1 MMCIYSLPLLLL
13 YLVSCSDTFD
23 KLKEFYKELLNLPN
37 KVTKVDHAEKF
48 RQIMYI
54 PLTYLKDL
62 SAIISRF
69 SDVYDRVS
77 NSDHAEKF
85 QQIMYIPL
93 TYLKD
98 LSAIISRFS
107 DVYDRVS
114 SSEIYEM
121 SK

>member
-1 MMCIYSLPLLLL
+1 MSLLL

-23 KLKEFYKELLNLPN
+23 KLKEFYKELLNLQN

-77 NSDHAEKF
+77 NSK
-85 QQIMYIPL
+85 I
-93 TYLKD
+93 
-98 LSAIISRFS
+98 
-107 DVYDRVS
+107 
-114 SSEIYEM
+114 SEI
-121 SK
+121 SKFSVQNVSRVNDFQDLFIESTDAS